1 MSTDILSQDEVDAL
15 LHGVD
20 DGVVDTGGDDDFDD
34 HAARQYDFNNQE
46 RIVRG
51 RLPTLEMINERF
63 SRYLRVSLFNMLRK
77 TPEISVNGIQMVK
90 FSEYIHSL
98 FVPTSLSLIKME
110 PLRGTGLIML
120 DPKLVFIVVDNFFG
134 GDGSIHAKI
143 EGREFTHTEL
153 RVIEKV
159 VEMCFVDLVK
169 AWQPIMQVEFS
180 THNHEVNPHLAN
192 IVSPSE
198 VIVVSSFHI
207 ELEGGG
213 GDMHVTLPYSMIE
226 PIRTVLDAGV
236 QSDLGEVD
244 ERWGILLREEL
255 LHAKVNLSAILTE
268 IELKVEDLLNLQPGD
283 ILPIEMPEQVLVLA
297 EDTPIM
303 RCSHG
308 VHDEHVAIK
317 VEEVIELYDPEDE
330 DITHAIKLN
339 DQSKGKGIAR
349 ALERMAHH
357 KTGNG
362 HPDPSR
368 KASDKAAK
376 PGVPA

>member
-20 DGVVDTGGDDDFDD
+20 DGAVDTAGGEDFDEGE
-34 HAARQYDFNNQE
+34 ARQYDFNNQE

-98 FVPTSLSLIKME
+98 FVPTSLSLLRMQ
-110 PLRGTGLIML
+110 PLKGTGLIML

-159 VEMCFVDLVK
+159 VQMCFVDLVK
-169 AWQPIMQVEFS
+169 AWKPIMDVEFMS
-180 THNHEVNPHLAN
+180 HSHEVNPHLAN

-213 GDMHVTLPYSMIE
+213 GDLHVTLPYSMIE

-236 QSDLGEVD
+236 QSDLGEID

-255 LHAKVNLSAILTE
+255 LHAKVQLQAVFGE
-268 IELKVEDLLNLQPGD
+268 IELKVEDLLNLEPGD
-283 ILPIEMPEQVLVLA
+283 ILPFEMPEQVLVMA

-303 RCSHG
+303 RCHHG
-308 VHDEHVAIK
+308 IHDDHVS
-317 VEEVIELYDPEDE
+317 VRVDEVIELYDPEDE
-330 DITHAIKLN
+330 DIKNAIKLN
-339 DQSKGKGIAR
+339 DQSKGSNMLH
-349 ALERMAHH
+349 ALENSAQHLE
-357 KTGNG
+357 
-362 HPDPSR
+362 HPGPSTTEG
-368 KASDKAAK
+368 AGANAK
-376 PGVPA
+376 SPLE